1 MIMITP
7 RFNPQ
12 VVIYAQIEQR
22 IKEKIL
28 SGAYPAGTQIPSVR
42 QLAAELETN
51 ANTIFRAY
59 ENLQNEGLIYTKKGL
74 GLYVS
79 ETAEMLLRDEAYR
92 VLTEEELP
100 ELFAQLKV
108 LHMDILE
115 VVRRHADWVKQQGD
129 PDA

>member
-92 VLTEEELP
+92 VLTEEKLL

-108 LHMDILE
+108 LNMDILE

>member
-1 MIMITP
+1 MITP

-28 SGAYPAGTQIPSVR
+28 SGEYPAGTQIPSVR

-59 ENLQNEGLIYTKKGL
+59 ENLQNEGLIYPKNGL

-108 LHMDILE
+108 LNMDILE

>member
-1 MIMITP
+1 MITP

-28 SGAYPAGTQIPSVR
+28 SGEYPAGTQIPSVR

-59 ENLQNEGLIYTKKGL
+59 ENLQSEGLIYPRKGL
-74 GLYVS
+74 GLFVS
-79 ETAEMLLRDEAYR
+79 DTAEMLLRNEAYR
-92 VLTEEELP
+92 ELTEERLP

-108 LHMDILE
+108 LNMDISE
-115 VVRRHADWVKQQGD
+115 VVRRHADWMRRQGG
-129 PDA
+129 AES

>member
-1 MIMITP
+1 MITP

-28 SGAYPAGTQIPSVR
+28 SGEYPAGTQIPSVR

-59 ENLQNEGLIYTKKGL
+59 ENLQSEGLIYPRKGL
-74 GLYVS
+74 GLFVS
-79 ETAEMLLRDEAYR
+79 DTAEMLLRNEAYR
-92 VLTEEELP
+92 ELTEERLP

-108 LHMDILE
+108 LNMDISE
-115 VVRRHADWVKQQGD
+115 VVRRHADWMRRQGSAE
-129 PDA
+129 P

>member
-1 MIMITP
+1 M
-7 RFNPQ
+7 
-12 VVIYAQIEQR
+12 
-22 IKEKIL
+22 
-28 SGAYPAGTQIPSVR
+28 R

-59 ENLQNEGLIYTKKGL
+59 ENLQNEGLIYPKKGL

-108 LHMDILE
+108 LNMDILE
-115 VVRRHADWVKQQGD
+115 VVRRHSDWVKQQGD

>member
-1 MIMITP
+1 MITP

-28 SGAYPAGTQIPSVR
+28 SGEYPAGAQIPSVR

-59 ENLQNEGLIYTKKGL
+59 ENLQSEGLIYPRKGL
-74 GLYVS
+74 GLFVS
-79 ETAEMLLRDEAYR
+79 DTAEMLLRNEAYR
-92 VLTEEELP
+92 ELTEELLP

-108 LHMDILE
+108 LNMDISE
-115 VVRRHADWVKQQGD
+115 VVRRYADWMRRQGS
-129 PDA
+129 AES

>member
-108 LHMDILE
+108 LNMDILE

>member
-1 MIMITP
+1 MIMITS

-28 SGAYPAGTQIPSVR
+28 SGEYPAGTQIPSVR

-59 ENLQNEGLIYTKKGL
+59 ENLQNEGLIYPK
-74 GLYVS
+74 
-79 ETAEMLLRDEAYR
+79 
-92 VLTEEELP
+92 TE
-100 ELFAQLKV
+100 
-108 LHMDILE
+108 
-115 VVRRHADWVKQQGD
+115 
-129 PDA
+129 

>member
-1 MIMITP
+1 MITP

-28 SGAYPAGTQIPSVR
+28 SGEYPAGAQIPSVR

-59 ENLQNEGLIYTKKGL
+59 ENLQSEGLIYPRKGL
-74 GLYVS
+74 GLFVS
-79 ETAEMLLRDEAYR
+79 DTAEMLLRNEAYR
-92 VLTEEELP
+92 ELTEERLP

-108 LHMDILE
+108 LNMDISE
-115 VVRRHADWVKQQGD
+115 VVRRYADWMRRQGS
-129 PDA
+129 AES

>member
-1 MIMITP
+1 MITP

-22 IKEKIL
+22 IKEKIH
-28 SGAYPAGTQIPSVR
+28 SGEYPAGAQIPSVR

-59 ENLQNEGLIYTKKGL
+59 ENLQSEGLIYPRKGL
-74 GLYVS
+74 GLFVS
-79 ETAEMLLRDEAYR
+79 DTAEMLLRNEAYR
-92 VLTEEELP
+92 ELTEERLP

-108 LHMDILE
+108 LNMDISE
-115 VVRRHADWVKQQGD
+115 VVRRHADWMRRQGG
-129 PDA
+129 AES

>member
-1 MIMITP
+1 MITP

-28 SGAYPAGTQIPSVR
+28 SGEYPAGTQIPSVR
-42 QLAAELETN
+42 QLAAELEIN

-59 ENLQNEGLIYTKKGL
+59 ENLQSEGLIYPRKGL
-74 GLYVS
+74 GLFVS
-79 ETAEMLLRDEAYR
+79 DTAEMLLGNEAYR
-92 VLTEEELP
+92 ELTEERLP

-108 LHMDILE
+108 LNMDISE
-115 VVRRHADWVKQQGD
+115 VVRRHADWMRRQGG
-129 PDA
+129 AES

>member
-1 MIMITP
+1 MITP

-28 SGAYPAGTQIPSVR
+28 SGEYPAGTQIPSVR

-59 ENLQNEGLIYTKKGL
+59 ENLQSEGLIYPRKGL
-74 GLYVS
+74 GLFVS
-79 ETAEMLLRDEAYR
+79 DTAEMLLRNEAYR
-92 VLTEEELP
+92 ELTEERLP
-100 ELFAQLKV
+100 ELLAQLKV
-108 LHMDILE
+108 LNMDISE
-115 VVRRHADWVKQQGD
+115 VVRRHADWMRRQGG
-129 PDA
+129 AES